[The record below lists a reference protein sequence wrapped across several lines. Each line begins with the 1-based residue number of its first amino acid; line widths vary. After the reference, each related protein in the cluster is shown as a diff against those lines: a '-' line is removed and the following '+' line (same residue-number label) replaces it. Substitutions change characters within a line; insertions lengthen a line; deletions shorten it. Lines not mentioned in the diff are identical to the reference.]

1 MHHCICDQAEDN
13 SFKQLSEIKQE
24 GLNELTQST
33 KRQKNRIEA
42 EKLSIGGSVF
52 SLLRHRVLNTELRAT
67 DCSHLKKIGDEMS
80 MQFSVNI

>member
-33 KRQKNRIEA
+33 KR
-42 EKLSIGGSVF
+42 SVF
-52 SLLRHRVLNTELRAT
+52 SLLRHHVLNTELRAT